1 MKHTI
6 LFLVLIFFCLF
17 IYSQSKCIPYLL
29 SNENKDEKIYVCD
42 PCVDDTIKVQFKVS
56 IIFDDTT
63 RYSVKSVILQSVQ
76 VVDANHV
83 FLSRFDEK
91 RSTFNQYL
99 WDICN
104 AKATYWYK
112 NQPYKQFYSKIPFVV
127 DNKIFGATFY
137 IVSNKK

>member
-6 LFLVLIFFCLF
+6 LFLVLIFFCPF

-63 RYSVKSVILQSVQ
+63 RYTVKSVILQSVQ
-76 VVDANHV
+76 VGAKHV
-83 FLSRFDEK
+83 FLSRFDKK
-91 RSTFNQYL
+91 RSSFNQYL

-127 DNKIFGATFY
+127 DITIFEATFY
-137 IVSNKK
+137 IVSN

>member
-29 SNENKDEKIYVCD
+29 SNENKDEKIYVCN

-83 FLSRFDEK
+83 FLSRFDKK
-91 RSTFNQYL
+91 RSSFNHTSGMYVML
-99 WDICN
+99 
-104 AKATYWYK
+104 K
-112 NQPYKQFYSKIPFVV
+112 
-127 DNKIFGATFY
+127 
-137 IVSNKK
+137 

>member
-29 SNENKDEKIYVCD
+29 SNESKDEKIYICD

-99 WDICN
+99 WDIPKLYFRFFFR
-104 AKATYWYK
+104 KAQLLPTKSDYY
-112 NQPYKQFYSKIPFVV
+112 
-127 DNKIFGATFY
+127 TF
-137 IVSNKK
+137 SNML

>member
-6 LFLVLIFFCLF
+6 LFLVLIFFCPF

-63 RYSVKSVILQSVQ
+63 RYTVKSVILQSVQ
-76 VVDANHV
+76 VGAKHV
-83 FLSRFDEK
+83 FLSRFDKK
-91 RSTFNQYL
+91 RSSFNQYL

-112 NQPYKQFYSKIPFVV
+112 N
-127 DNKIFGATFY
+127 
-137 IVSNKK
+137 